1 MRKTWDD
8 WFAGKV
14 GGWGVL
20 GIGGEI
26 LVMGGWFWNGGE
38 GVIPLY
44 ELLNSFSRF
53 FNTGSSFFLDQFQ
66 SVIIKAVFEKD
77 SIRGKN
83 ANVYVRSISIY
94 FDKYG
99 W

>member
-1 MRKTWDD
+1 M
-8 WFAGKV
+8 
-14 GGWGVL
+14 GVL
-20 GIGGEI
+20 GNGGEI
-26 LVMGGWFWNGGE
+26 LVMGEMILKWGE

-53 FNTGSSFFLDQFQ
+53 FNIGNSFFLGQFQ
-66 SVIIKAVFEKD
+66 SVIVKAVFEKD

-99 W
+99 